1 MSARDREGTTHP
13 LGRQKLCIPGDGC
26 YALDD
31 GPLLATHPDRSVATV
46 SRQPRP
52 DLPADAEHDL
62 ELVLQASDA
71 PRYNTA
77 AVARRCGMPAA
88 TFQAWERRHG
98 FPAPSR
104 GPGKQRLYSERDVR
118 ALRWLHARIA
128 EGLTI
133 SAALA
138 LLRASLGAAPAPVTP
153 IGRADQSTGA
163 LAGRLEGAL
172 LAFDAARAGATLGEA
187 FGLYPVEQVCL
198 EVIQPMLHGVG
209 LGWHTGTVDVA
220 QEHFA
225 SGYIRQRLA
234 ALLDLSN
241 GADRP
246 RTAVAACAP
255 DDWHELGLLMVAL
268 FLARRGWHVLY
279 LGASL
284 PPDGLEER
292 LALLRPT
299 AVVFSASTAQTATAL
314 SAITRRLAELPPPQ
328 PLVGY
333 GGQAFEHDPA
343 LRDAVPGLYLGPDA
357 ATAVTRLEH
366 ALSAADRS
374 VPIVPSS
381 QDHRRGTG
389 H

>member
-1 MSARDREGTTHP
+1 MREG
-13 LGRQKLCIPGDGC
+13 LSI
-26 YALDD
+26 
-31 GPLLATHPDRSVATV
+31 S
-46 SRQPRP
+46 
-52 DLPADAEHDL
+52 
-62 ELVLQASDA
+62 
-71 PRYNTA
+71 A
-77 AVARRCGMPAA
+77 AVALLRDGLRQQTADAPAGPAA
-88 TFQAWERRHG
+88 SWPDQ
-98 FPAPSR
+98 S
-104 GPGKQRLYSERDVR
+104 PGTCARQLKR
-118 ALRWLHARIA
+118 AL
-128 EGLTI
+128 
-133 SAALA
+133 
-138 LLRASLGAAPAPVTP
+138 LG
-153 IGRADQSTGA
+153 
-163 LAGRLEGAL
+163 
-172 LAFDAARAGATLGEA
+172 FDAARASEVLGEA
-187 FGLYPVEQVCL
+187 FGLYAIEQACL
-198 EVIQPMLHGVG
+198 EVIQPTLHAIGQ
-209 LGWHTGTVDVA
+209 GWHEGTVDVA

-246 RTAVAACAP
+246 QTAVAACAP

-284 PPDGLEER
+284 PPDGLEQR
-292 LALLRPT
+292 LELLRPT

-314 SAITRRLAELPPPQ
+314 AAITRRLAELPTPQ

-333 GGQAFEHDPA
+333 GGQAFEHDPT

-366 ALSAADRS
+366 ALSDADRS

-381 QDHRRGTG
+381 HDHRRGTR